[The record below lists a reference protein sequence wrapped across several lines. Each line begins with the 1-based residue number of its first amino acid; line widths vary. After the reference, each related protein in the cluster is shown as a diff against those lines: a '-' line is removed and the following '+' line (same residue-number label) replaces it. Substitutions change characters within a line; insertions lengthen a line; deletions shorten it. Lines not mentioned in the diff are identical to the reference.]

1 MLHGI
6 GIFLRLVCTKDI
18 YNEDCLELILCTEAS
33 REVGIEMIEEKK
45 IEFTQKWIG
54 DAVKKL
60 LQKEDI
66 YESDM
71 ERIKYMRIGDCDFG
85 GEYTIEM
92 STATPPEPFCTTDGG
107 DEWATGGGANVTGR
121 FIQLYI
127 DYAKE
132 EPFDYI
138 DSDTGE
144 RFFQLPPYDIWKEF
158 EEEYEKAEE
167 EEDDKDE
174 EAEDWESP
182 KKKWVSFEKAIL
194 CETYREKFSDDDA
207 YEEWQRRTDRGIQQ
221 DIGLFTGLEVLRLF
235 SAEYQ
240 DMTFLRA
247 MPLLRVLEVVES
259 RFVSLEGI
267 DDLVRLKQLCC
278 WFA

>member
-1 MLHGI
+1 M
-6 GIFLRLVCTKDI
+6 
-18 YNEDCLELILCTEAS
+18 N
-33 REVGIEMIEEKK
+33 EEKK

-54 DAVKKL
+54 DAVKKF

-66 YESDM
+66 CESDM
-71 ERIKYMRIGDCDFG
+71 ERIRYMRIGDCDFG
-85 GEYTIEM
+85 GEYTIEI

-107 DEWATGGGANVTGR
+107 DEWATGGGANVTST

-132 EPFDYI
+132 DPFDYI

-182 KKKWVSFEKAIL
+182 KKKWESFEKTIL

-221 DIGLFTGLEVLRLF
+221 DIGLFTGLEVLRLY

-267 DDLVRLKQLCC
+267 DDLARLKQLCC
-278 WFA
+278 WLD

>member
-1 MLHGI
+1 M
-6 GIFLRLVCTKDI
+6 K
-18 YNEDCLELILCTEAS
+18 
-33 REVGIEMIEEKK
+33 EEKK

-54 DAVKKL
+54 DAVKKF

-71 ERIKYMRIGDCDFG
+71 ERIRYMRIGDCDFG
-85 GEYTIEM
+85 GLYTIEL
-92 STATPPEPFCTTDGG
+92 STAAPPDPFYTTDGG
-107 DEWATGGGANVTGR
+107 DEWDPDCGAYVTGR
-121 FIQLYI
+121 FIRLYI
-127 DYAKE
+127 DYAKKV
-132 EPFDYI
+132 PWDYI
-138 DSDTGE
+138 KSGTEE
-144 RFFQLPPYDIWKEF
+144 RFFQLPPYTVWKEF
-158 EEEYEKAEE
+158 EEQYEGAYEE
-167 EEDDKDE
+167 EYDE
-174 EAEDWESP
+174 EDWDNSADE
-182 KKKWVSFEKAIL
+182 WESFEKTIL
-194 CETYREKFSDDDA
+194 CKTYREKFSDDDA

-267 DDLVRLKQLCC
+267 DDLTHLKQLCC
-278 WFA
+278 WFD

>member
-1 MLHGI
+1 M
-6 GIFLRLVCTKDI
+6 
-18 YNEDCLELILCTEAS
+18 N
-33 REVGIEMIEEKK
+33 EEKK

-71 ERIKYMRIGDCDFG
+71 ERIRYMRIGDCNFG
-85 GEYTIEM
+85 GEYTIEI

-107 DEWATGGGANVTGR
+107 DEWETYGGANVTGR
-121 FIQLYI
+121 FIRLYI
-127 DYAKE
+127 DYAKRD
-132 EPFDYI
+132 PFDYI
-138 DSDTGE
+138 ESDTGE
-144 RFFQLPPYDIWKEF
+144 RFFQLPPYTVWKEF
-158 EEEYEKAEE
+158 TEKYEEAQE
-167 EEDDKDE
+167 EEDDDE
-174 EAEDWESP
+174 DAEDWENP
-182 KKKWVSFEKAIL
+182 KMKWKSFEKTIL

-221 DIGLFTGLEVLRLF
+221 DIGLFTGLEVLRLY

-267 DDLVRLKQLCC
+267 DDLMRLKQLCC
-278 WFA
+278 WFD

>member
-33 REVGIEMIEEKK
+33 REVGIEMKEEKK
-45 IEFTQKWIG
+45 MEFTQKWIG
-54 DAVKKL
+54 DAVQKL

-158 EEEYEKAEE
+158 EEEYERAEE

-182 KKKWVSFEKAIL
+182 KKKWESFEKTIL
-194 CETYREKFSDDDA
+194 CETYREKFSYDDA